1 MDETRG
7 LPLICSIVPV
17 YNVKDYVEKC
27 LDSICGQTYKN
38 LEIVVV
44 DDGST
49 DGSGEICDTYAQK
62 DPRVKDIH
70 RENRGVSAVRNEGLD
85 IALGEYICF
94 VDGDEWI
101 DSDMYEF
108 LYQFLI
114 VNEADISV
122 CSHYI
127 EKPGKRKIKY
137 ASDKVLNL
145 IPRDAIRLLAK
156 DDIVRNYLWDKLFKR
171 ELFDGLRFPQNT
183 CFEDMAVMYRIFYR
197 ARKVVLKSQ
206 PKYHYMIRTDSLI
219 GSKYD
224 PNKEYQMFLAVNEQ
238 NRFILE
244 KGIWDK
250 TPIFVILCGIHL
262 IDHIMLVHPSPA
274 TEEIIRNVLDTIHQ
288 YDETTW
294 KQIGMACAI
303 KRWAIYKN
311 LLAYRSVYR
320 FVRSILKSK
329 NHRF

>member
-1 MDETRG
+1 MDETRA
-7 LPLICSIVPV
+7 LPLISIIVPV

-62 DPRVKDIH
+62 DPRVKVIH

-85 IALGEYICF
+85 IALGEYIGF
-94 VDGDEWI
+94 VDGDDWI

-108 LYQFLI
+108 LYELLI

-145 IPRDAIRLLAK
+145 IPRDAIRLLVK
-156 DDIVRNYLWDKLFKR
+156 DDIVRNYLV
-171 ELFDGLRFPQNT
+171 LRIWLLCTEYF
-183 CFEDMAVMYRIFYR
+183 
-197 ARKVVLKSQ
+197 
-206 PKYHYMIRTDSLI
+206 I
-219 GSKYD
+219 GHGKWY
-224 PNKEYQMFLAVNEQ
+224 
-238 NRFILE
+238 
-244 KGIWDK
+244 
-250 TPIFVILCGIHL
+250 
-262 IDHIMLVHPSPA
+262 
-274 TEEIIRNVLDTIHQ
+274 
-288 YDETTW
+288 
-294 KQIGMACAI
+294 
-303 KRWAIYKN
+303 
-311 LLAYRSVYR
+311 
-320 FVRSILKSK
+320 
-329 NHRF
+329 